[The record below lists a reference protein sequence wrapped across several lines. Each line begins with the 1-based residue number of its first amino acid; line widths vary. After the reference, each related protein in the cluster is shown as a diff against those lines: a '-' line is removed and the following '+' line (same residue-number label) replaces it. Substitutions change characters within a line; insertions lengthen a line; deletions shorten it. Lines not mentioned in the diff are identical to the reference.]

1 MEVPYSY
8 MQNNN
13 KQLLNF
19 ESGAK
24 IIWNEIDYDVWL
36 FCISNLSLNLDKC
49 LSVMGGP
56 WKKEKELPENTMK
69 YLGSQY

>member
-1 MEVPYSY
+1 MEAPYSY

-24 IIWNEIDYDVWL
+24 IIWNEIDYDV
-36 FCISNLSLNLDKC
+36 
-49 LSVMGGP
+49 
-56 WKKEKELPENTMK
+56 
-69 YLGSQY
+69 